1 MLILTLLIYIDR
13 MRMVSVD
20 SIDLSR
26 FTVLDDI
33 RNCSFNVDLTV

>member
-26 FTVLDDI
+26 FDSV
-33 RNCSFNVDLTV
+33 RFFSH

>member
-33 RNCSFNVDLTV
+33 MKLQF